1 MSKRIKSLA
10 DVKLPGKDKL
20 REIIIKEYSDKDV
33 WEFPFT
39 RCLVT
44 DAIQLL
50 EQGRIVKVDITC
62 DCYIPADNFTDIMW
76 VLEFENKEAIYYVL
90 LKCIT
95 EPAEDDLVYGYS
107 HMIFERYDFESFP
120 KCI

>member
-1 MSKRIKSLA
+1 MDNRIKSLA
-10 DVKLPGKDKL
+10 DVKLPGKEEL
-20 REIIIKEYSDKDV
+20 RTIVFEKYMEQDV
-33 WEFPFT
+33 WELPFT

-50 EQGRIVKVDITC
+50 EQGRIVKVDIAC

-76 VLEFENKEAIYYVL
+76 VLEFENKDVIYYIL

-95 EPAEDDLVYGYS
+95 EPSEDDMVYGYS
-107 HMIFERYDFESFP
+107 HMVFERYDFESFP
-120 KCI
+120 KYI

>member
-1 MSKRIKSLA
+1 MDNRIKSLA

-20 REIIIKEYSDKDV
+20 REIVIKKYSDKEV
-33 WEFPFT
+33 WELPFT

-44 DAIQLL
+44 DAIKLL
-50 EQGRIVKVDITC
+50 EQGRIVKVDIVC
-62 DCYIPADNFTDIMW
+62 DCFIPADNFTDIMW
-76 VLEFENKEAIYYVL
+76 MLEFENKDTIYYIL

-95 EPAEDDLVYGYS
+95 ESTEDDVVFGYT

-120 KCI
+120 KYI